1 MWALNRL
8 ASPLHQ
14 SLGES
19 RFPLTHRTFATKR
32 RFVTQPNAPQGRI
45 GRLPPWLKKSAGDYQ
60 AIHALKSHLRARRLT
75 TVCEEARCPNIGE
88 CFSRGTATFMICG
101 EVCTRACRF
110 CAVQHGRG
118 APLDPDEPRHVAE
131 QVAAMGLH
139 HVVVTSVARDDLPD
153 EGAAHFA
160 ATIHA
165 IRAATPSTT
174 IEVLVPDFHDRT
186 DCLQIVGV
194 AAPDI
199 FNHNLETV
207 RRLTPQIRSK
217 ARYDRS
223 LAVLQ
228 HFKTLFPQT
237 MTKSGLMVGLG
248 ESPTEMEQALRDLRD
263 VGCDVVTIGQYL
275 QPTAQHYPVAEFVPP
290 AQFAQYQQFG
300 AALGFRHVF
309 SGPFV
314 RSSYMAESQWIRAK
328 TREE

>member
-1 MWALNRL
+1 MTPRVTL
-8 ASPLHQ
+8 ANPPH
-14 SLGES
+14 E
-19 RFPLTHRTFATKR
+19 
-32 RFVTQPNAPQGRI
+32 RI

-60 AIHALKSHLRARRLT
+60 AVHDLKKTLRARRLT

-118 APLDPDEPRHVAE
+118 APLDPEEPTHVAE
-131 QVAAMGLH
+131 QVAAMRLH
-139 HVVVTSVARDDLPD
+139 HVVVTAVARDDLPD

-160 ATIHA
+160 ATIRA
-165 IRAATPSTT
+165 IRAATPTTT

-186 DCLQIVGV
+186 ECLQVVGE

-228 HFKTLFPQT
+228 HFKALFPQT
-237 MTKSGLMVGLG
+237 LTKSGLMVGLG
-248 ESPTEMEQALRDLRD
+248 EESPEMEQALRDLRQ
-263 VGCDVVTIGQYL
+263 VGCEVVTIGQYL
-275 QPTAQHYPVAEFVPP
+275 QPTAAHYPVVEFVHPD
-290 AQFAQYQQFG
+290 QFAQYQQFG
-300 AALGFRHVF
+300 AGLGFRHVF

-314 RSSYMAESQWIRAK
+314 RSSYMAESQWIRA
-328 TREE
+328 TTA